1 MGALKIVLFTFI
13 VFLSGFAFA
22 QDEEVISWS
31 ADRKLQWSDFKG
43 SFFKTHWAA
52 ATTASSISYEF
63 STFEKNGQ
71 LYLDFKVGC
80 EFYPNK
86 SWYRS
91 ELCDSLI
98 LSHEQLHFDIAEL
111 HARKM
116 RKRLAESQF
125 TKNIKDEVK
134 TIYKAIVK
142 ELYLFQNKYDHETN
156 FSRDL
161 GKQLIWNKMIAEA
174 LVVEE

>member
-1 MGALKIVLFTFI
+1 MGALRYLLVAFTFC
-13 VFLSGFAFA
+13 LSGFVFA
-22 QDEEVISWS
+22 QEEEIIAWS
-31 ADRKLQWSDFKG
+31 ADRKLEWSDFKG
-43 SFFKTHWAA
+43 SYLKTEWAA

-63 STFEKNGQ
+63 SSFEKEGR
-71 LYLDFKVGC
+71 LYVDFKVGC

-86 SWYRS
+86 SWYRP

-134 TIYKAIVK
+134 TIYKAVIK
-142 ELYLFQNKYDHETN
+142 ELYILQNNYDHETN
-156 FSRDL
+156 FSRNFE
-161 GKQLIWNKMIAEA
+161 KQLIWNKRIAAA
-174 LVVEE
+174 LVAEQ